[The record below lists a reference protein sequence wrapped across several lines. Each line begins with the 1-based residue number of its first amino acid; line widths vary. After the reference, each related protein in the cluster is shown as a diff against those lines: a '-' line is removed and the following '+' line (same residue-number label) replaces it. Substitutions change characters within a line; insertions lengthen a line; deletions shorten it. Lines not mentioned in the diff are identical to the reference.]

1 VTLGFVALVAAGVVL
16 IAAAVELL
24 AAVVDRHVSIW
35 KAVPL
40 PHSHDGRV
48 LVIVVLLAGSVA
60 LAALA
65 LRARPAALALS
76 VEGGSLL
83 LPPDTLDR
91 FLSDELARDPDVVSS
106 RAWCTLRDERL
117 SAQLWVALRPLA
129 PAAALRERLGGVATA
144 ALRDELGLAADV
156 REPVVKVL
164 RVHELP
170 RHLR

>member
-1 VTLGFVALVAAGVVL
+1 VTLGCVALVAAGVVL
-16 IAAAVELL
+16 VAAAVELL
-24 AAVVDRHVSIW
+24 AAAVDRHVVIW
-35 KAVPL
+35 QAVPL
-40 PHSHDGRV
+40 PHSHDGRI

-65 LRARPAALALS
+65 LRARPAPLVVR
-76 VEGGSLL
+76 VEGGSLR

-91 FLSDELARDPDVVSS
+91 YLCDELARDPDVVSS
-106 RAWCTLRDERL
+106 RVWCAPRDERL

-129 PAAALRERLGGVATA
+129 PAAVLRERLGGIATA

-156 REPVVKVL
+156 GEPVVKVL

-170 RHLR
+170 RYLR